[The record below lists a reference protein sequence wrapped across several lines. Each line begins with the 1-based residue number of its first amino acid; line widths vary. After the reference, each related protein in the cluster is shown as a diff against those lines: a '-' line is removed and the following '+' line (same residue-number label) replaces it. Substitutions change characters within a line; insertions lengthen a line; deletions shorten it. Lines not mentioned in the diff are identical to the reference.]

1 MSIAKTQ
8 RVKKRQLGQFLT
20 PPAMARQLVEGLPF
34 TKQDRVLEPSMGDG
48 SFILPLI
55 EKFLELYLTVRS
67 FSGRNRK
74 LKNPRFCLENK
85 AFVNMPPEAAW
96 YAT

>member
-1 MSIAKTQ
+1 MSIKKNKT
-8 RVKKRQLGQFLT
+8 RVIVALFV
-20 PPAMARQLVEGLPF
+20 LV
-34 TKQDRVLEPSMGDG
+34 K
-48 SFILPLI
+48 
-55 EKFLELYLTVRS
+55 LTVRS

>member
-1 MSIAKTQ
+1 MKPT
-8 RVKKRQLGQFLT
+8 KRLLT
-20 PPAMARQLVEGLPF
+20 VLTQLVLFG
-34 TKQDRVLEPSMGDG
+34 TVIVIIAVL
-48 SFILPLI
+48 F
-55 EKFLELYLTVRS
+55 LTVRS

-85 AFVNMPPEAAW
+85 AFMNMPPEAAW